1 MKREKQLIFIIREC
15 FSFYTTALIIENE
28 KAETLR
34 LEIVQ
39 SCIELRPMNGSF
51 AVVRSDSALDFKR
64 LLMIQFLSP
73 TGSQL
78 S

>member
-1 MKREKQLIFIIREC
+1 MLFLLHY
-15 FSFYTTALIIENE
+15 SPNLIIENE

-51 AVVRSDSALDFKR
+51 AVVRSDPALDFKH
-64 LLMIQFLSP
+64 LLMIQF
-73 TGSQL
+73 
-78 S
+78 